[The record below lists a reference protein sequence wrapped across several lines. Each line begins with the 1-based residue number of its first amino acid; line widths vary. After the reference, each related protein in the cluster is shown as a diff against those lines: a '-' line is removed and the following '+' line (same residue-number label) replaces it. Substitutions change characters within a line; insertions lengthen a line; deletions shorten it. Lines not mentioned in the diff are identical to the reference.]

1 MGRGVEIEAG
11 GAARAFMRP
20 LAMLAVGTAAGIVMW
35 VMLMADDGSGLLG
48 WQGTDHDGMLS
59 TVLARFALIRP

>member
-20 LAMLAVGTAAGIVMW
+20 LAMLAVGAAAGIAMW
-35 VMLMADDGSGLLG
+35 AMLMADDGSGLMG
-48 WQGTDHDGMLS
+48 WQATDHDGMLS